1 MFFEWEYV
9 IGLSM
14 KSTINT
20 SMYIYIYIGS
30 FLVAVDTAGSFIQSP
45 VGLVASAVA

>member
-9 IGLSM
+9 VCLSM

-20 SMYIYIYIGS
+20 SMCIYIYICS
-30 FLVAVDTAGSFIQSP
+30 FLVALETAGSFIQSP
-45 VGLVASAVA
+45 VGLVTSAVA

>member
-1 MFFEWEYV
+1 VFFEWEYV
-9 IGLSM
+9 ICLSM

-20 SMYIYIYIGS
+20 SMYVYIYICS
-30 FLVAVDTAGSFIQSP
+30 FLVALEAAGSFIQSP